1 MQRQDSSMLELMQK
15 THAFQSF
22 MLEATP
28 GSMNAMAA
36 LIEMSFTLKWD
47 SDHETCLSEMQAMGD
62 ITVQQKDE
70 IRETYAMIAQE
81 LPDYHS
87 Q

>member
-36 LIEMSFTLKWD
+36 LIEMSFTLQWN

-62 ITVQQKDE
+62 ITMQQKNE
-70 IRETYAMIAQE
+70 LRETYAMIALE
-81 LPDYHS
+81 LPDYHT

>member
-36 LIEMSFTLKWD
+36 LIEMSFTIQWN

-62 ITVQQKDE
+62 INVLQKNE

>member
-1 MQRQDSSMLELMQK
+1 METQIQEQVLK

-28 GSMNAMAA
+28 GSMTAMAT
-36 LIEMSFTLKWD
+36 LIEMGFTLEWTT
-47 SDHETCLSEMQAMGD
+47 DHESLLSEMQAMGD
-62 ITVQQKDE
+62 IKTEEKAE
-70 IRETYAMIAQE
+70 LRETYAMIALE

-87 Q
+87 A